1 RAWIEGMPEHHSF
14 IRLLAEKHVYP
25 CPLWG
30 SNLRQIVRQASIA
43 LGQGLYRL
51 GQYAESRDIFA
62 SLIPESAPTPPV
74 LGGYGLALARV
85 GNYDEA
91 FKHLRAA
98 HEMEETKDRIT
109 AGYLALCGA
118 RGKPARPEDRSRNV
132 LWAIRLAAQFTAPG
146 DVEWA
151 NLVSAIF

>member
-1 RAWIEGMPEHHSF
+1 
-14 IRLLAEKHVYP
+14 
-25 CPLWG
+25 
-30 SNLRQIVRQASIA
+30 
-43 LGQGLYRL
+43 RL

-62 SLIPESAPTPPV
+62 RLIQESAPTLPV
-74 LGGYGLALARV
+74 LRGYGLALARV

-151 NLVSAIF
+151 NLVSAIFAEARALGLSIERDDQLYLCEHLRSVSATDPQAAEAYHHLQTTHSHVVT